1 MDINP
6 NYKYAKRNENEL
18 EVNSA
23 VEEKVGLIKSFPG
36 ICEELIDYHI
46 DKGYKGLVIE
56 GTGLGHVPD
65 KLIAPLARAHDEN
78 IPVVMTSQCLYG
90 RVNMNVY
97 STGREILNAGVISG
111 RDMTPE
117 TAYVK
122 LSWVLGQ
129 SDDIDEVTK
138 LMNKNLS
145 LIHI

>member
-90 RVNMNVY
+90 
-97 STGREILNAGVISG
+97 ILDKPLI
-111 RDMTPE
+111 
-117 TAYVK
+117 AYVQGTCCLIK
-122 LSWVLGQ
+122 NQYLRVCIESP
-129 SDDIDEVTK
+129 SD
-138 LMNKNLS
+138 
-145 LIHI
+145 